1 MGASEEDL
9 PPKEQARIRSR
20 DKKSRPPKMI
30 VDNAAV
36 KRIQLALRNRKKKQA
51 R

>member
-1 MGASEEDL
+1 MSASEEDL

-36 KRIQLALRNRKKKQA
+36 RRIQLALRNRKKKQA